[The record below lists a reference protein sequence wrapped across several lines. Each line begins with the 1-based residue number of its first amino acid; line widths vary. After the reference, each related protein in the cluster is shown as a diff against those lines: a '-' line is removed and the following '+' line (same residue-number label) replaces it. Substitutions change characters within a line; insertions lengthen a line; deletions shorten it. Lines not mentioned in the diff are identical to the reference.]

1 MNTFNKHYIDL
12 EYHHI
17 ELAFS
22 HIRIASPLALKK
34 MSTSIDTHGQLSPV
48 TVVFTATSNRYTLI
62 DGYLRVQAMKKL
74 RHDIVKAEVWECSEA
89 DALLALLAHQ
99 GQRDWAVLE
108 EAQALQELQTR
119 YHLSQ
124 EQISKRI
131 GRTQSWISNRLALLS
146 ALTEPFIEAVTQ
158 GKISAWSAQRILV
171 PIARAIPLHA
181 EYLLKYLS
189 CHAHSTRELSEFLQH
204 YQKSNKTARE
214 KMVMQ
219 PNLFFKAQQAI
230 KMEKEANRLKSGPEG
245 QWQFRLSNIADQIK
259 HLEKLVPQLFYDR
272 QEEKICQQLLLPLER
287 IQDHLNRILT
297 TSRRQYHDR
306 QNEASNH
313 YYTASIGQEL
323 SSH

>member
-22 HIRIASPLALKK
+22 HLRIASPLALKK
-34 MSTSIDTHGQLSPV
+34 MITSIDTHGQLSPV
-48 TVVFTATSNRYTLI
+48 TVVSAATSNRYTLM

-89 DALLALLAHQ
+89 DALLSLLVHQ
-99 GQRDWAVLE
+99 GQRDWEVFE
-108 EAQALQELQTR
+108 EAQALRELQTR

-131 GRTQSWISNRLALLS
+131 GRTQSWISHRLALLFS
-146 ALTEPFIEAVTQ
+146 LTEPFIEAVIQ
-158 GKISAWSAQRILV
+158 GKIGAWSAQRILV

-189 CHAHSTRELSEFLQH
+189 QHTHSTRELSEFLKH

-219 PNLFFKAQQAI
+219 PYLFFKAQKII
-230 KMEKEANRLKSGPEG
+230 KMEKETNRLKSGPEG

-287 IQDHLNRILT
+287 IQDHLNQILT
-297 TSRRQYHDR
+297 TSRRQDHAR
-306 QNEASNH
+306 QNETSNH
-313 YYTASIGQEL
+313 YYTAPIRQEL
-323 SSH
+323 SAH